1 MTTSLLTST
10 SPQSSP
16 PPSSVTRSGQHSAA
30 TSYTRA
36 LALTSNQVANM
47 QLKLHEPE
55 IAAEIYTQLLDK
67 VRGYVERVVY
77 QLV

>member
-1 MTTSLLTST
+1 
-10 SPQSSP
+10 
-16 PPSSVTRSGQHSAA
+16 
-30 TSYTRA
+30 
-36 LALTSNQVANM
+36 M

>member
-30 TSYTRA
+30 QAARA